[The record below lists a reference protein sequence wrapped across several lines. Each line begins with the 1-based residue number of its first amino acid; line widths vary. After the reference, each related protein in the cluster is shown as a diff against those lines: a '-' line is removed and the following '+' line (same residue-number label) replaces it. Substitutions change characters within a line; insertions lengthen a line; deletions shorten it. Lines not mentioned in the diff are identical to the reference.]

1 MTSVPIPEFPF
12 PNPHN
17 HKFIWTPLTG
27 FIDTDIKGHL
37 VLSNDN
43 TMFKIMLWDFDG
55 VEGYCR
61 GQNKDFPTFQ
71 TSWQRLKTPMDR
83 FLGWIQK
90 QSFIDWFM
98 RTPYYQHFAYN
109 LEFAEYPDKIPEG
122 MGAKFCFDFEA
133 IAQHYEFPT
142 NYLDMTTKRD
152 VAEFFAYTYI
162 DKKGNYQPIYDFT
175 EYQPTLY
182 IQKYNGELS
191 NPYNPNVR
199 IVGFQP
205 LLRPIR
211 QYAMAINLENVDIN
225 YKEEFYKEFMKKD
238 KKKAKDIFEKFEG
251 GKTLFP
257 DDYASIAEHM
267 IRHRILIEKVIETKL
282 LIKYCD
288 KFKEQ
293 PKVMRERLKK
303 QGYKFSDDTLL
314 INEEV
319 EKFMKE
325 DIDKNLIPWL
335 KEHVRYDR
343 HYLTN

>member
-1 MTSVPIPEFPF
+1 MASIPIPKFPF

-17 HKFIWTPLTG
+17 HNIIWTPITG
-27 FIDTDIKGHL
+27 FIDTDIKGHIIL
-37 VLSNDN
+37 NKDN

-83 FLGWIQK
+83 FLGWVQK
-90 QSFIDWFM
+90 QAFIDWFQ
-98 RTPYYQHFAYN
+98 RTPYFEHFAYRFD
-109 LEFAEYPDKIPEG
+109 FAEYPDKIPEG
-122 MGAKFCFDFEA
+122 QGAKFCFDFEA

-162 DKKGNYQPIYDFT
+162 DKNGNYQPISDFT

-182 IQKYNGELS
+182 TQKYNGELS
-191 NPYNPNVR
+191 NPYNPDVR

-205 LLRPIR
+205 LLRPIQ
-211 QYAMAINLENVDIN
+211 QYAMAINLENVNTN
-225 YKEEFYKEFMKKD
+225 YKEEFYKEILPKD

-257 DDYASIAEHM
+257 DDYASIAEHK
-267 IRHRILIEKVIETKL
+267 IKHRILIEKIIETKIL
-282 LIKYCD
+282 LEYCN
-288 KFKEQ
+288 KFKKNYKITVE
-293 PKVMRERLKK
+293 KLKK
-303 QGYKFSDDTLL
+303 LGYKLSDEALPITDT
-314 INEEV
+314 
-319 EKFMKE
+319 EKNFMQK
-325 DIDKNLIPWL
+325 DIDEKLITWIY
-335 KEHVRYDR
+335 EYVRYDK
-343 HYLTN
+343 HYIPN